1 MTNWLVTKNFIRRI
15 LLFLVVL
22 PAWAFAQSSGGL
34 IIFGDSVSDS
44 GNFFHQTGDVVK
56 APFEPIPDA
65 PYAIGG
71 HHFSNNATWVEQLAE
86 TLDLVPSAHPAVVRP
101 GRFTNYAFGRAR
113 ARAGAPVFPMF
124 DLGSQVGL
132 FLTDFG
138 GTAPSDALYVV
149 FIGSNDAR
157 DAANEAAGGGN
168 PVPIIAASVTAIS
181 NNIVAL
187 FFSGAK
193 TFVVLNVPNLG
204 LLPAVPD
211 PFRPG
216 ATAIT
221 VGYNGALSG
230 ALDAVESIIGPLG
243 GQIIRVDTFALFND
257 VVADGGMAA
266 GLSNVTDACLTFF
279 VQGGAICEDPDAFLF
294 WDGAHPTRAGHA
306 ILAAEVAG
314 VLPAP

>member
-1 MTNWLVTKNFIRRI
+1 MTNWLMTKNLIRRI

-34 IIFGDSVSDS
+34 IIFGDSLSDS
-44 GNFFHQTGDVVK
+44 GNFFAQTGEFVL
-56 APFEPIPDA
+56 APFEVIPDA

-71 HHFSNNATWVEQLAE
+71 HHFSNDATWVEQLADSE
-86 TLDLVPSAHPAVVRP
+86 DLDPSAHPAVVRP

-113 ARAGAPVFPMF
+113 ARAGAPVFPLF
-124 DLGSQVGL
+124 DLTTQVNQ
-132 FLTDFG
+132 FLSDFG
-138 GTAPSDALYVV
+138 NNAPSDAVYVF

-157 DAANEAAGGGN
+157 DAATEAAGGGD
-168 PVPIIAASVTAIS
+168 PIPIIAASVTAIS

-187 FFSGAK
+187 FFSGAR

-204 LLPAVPD
+204 LVPAVPD

-230 ALDAVESIIGPLG
+230 ALDAVESLIGPLG
-243 GQIIRVDTFALFND
+243 GQIIRVDTFTLLND

-266 GLSNVTDACLTFF
+266 GLSNVDDACLTFF

-294 WDGAHPTRAGHA
+294 WDGIHPTRAGHA
-306 ILAAEVAG
+306 VLAAEVAG
-314 VLPAP
+314 VLPVP